1 MTIRIDAHQHFW
13 NPTRGDYGWLTPELT
28 TLYRSFGPQD
38 LVPLLEA
45 AGIQGTVL
53 VQAAPSVEET
63 EYMLGIADACRE
75 VLGVV
80 GWVDFEDPAD
90 LHHLDRLARH
100 PLLKGV
106 RPMIQDIPDDAWM
119 LRPDLDWA
127 FRALIA
133 HDLAF
138 DALTF
143 PRHLKHLRTLLHR
156 YPEMRVVIDHASK
169 PDIARGDFDDWADD
183 MRVLADETSAFVK
196 LSGLVTEAGE
206 GWQVEDLRP
215 YVDLLLEAFGPAR
228 IIFGS
233 DWPVATL
240 ASSYQRWVD
249 AAETLTETC
258 SPGERLAIFG
268 GNAVEFYRLTPP

>member
-13 NPTRGDYGWLTPELT
+13 NPNRGDYGWLTPELKP
-28 TLYRSFGPQD
+28 LYRSFGPQD

-63 EYMLGIADACRE
+63 EYLLGIADTCRE

-80 GWVDFEDPAD
+80 GWVDFEDQTD

-106 RPMIQDIPDDAWM
+106 RPMIQDIPADDWM
-119 LRPDLDWA
+119 LKPELDWA
-127 FRALIA
+127 FRAVIA

-143 PRHLKHLRTLLHR
+143 PRHLKNLRRLIDR
-156 YPEMRVVIDHASK
+156 YPEIRVVIDHGSK
-169 PDIARGDFDDWADD
+169 PDIARGEYDEWAAD
-183 MRVLADETSAFVK
+183 MRAIASQSSALVK
-196 LSGLVTEAGE
+196 LSGLVNEAGE

-215 YVDLLLEAFGPAR
+215 YVDLLLEAFGPGR
-228 IIFGS
+228 IMFGS
-233 DWPVATL
+233 DWPVVTL
-240 ASSYQRWVD
+240 ASGYQRWVD
-249 AAETLTETC
+249 AAEELTESC
-258 SPGERLAIFG
+258 SAGERLAIFG
-268 GNAVEFYRLTPP
+268 GNAVDFYRLAPA

>member
-13 NPTRGDYGWLTPELT
+13 NPHRGDYGWLTPELK

-38 LVPLLEA
+38 LVPLLQA
-45 AGIQGTVL
+45 AGIQGTVV

-63 EYMLGIADACRE
+63 EYMLGIADTCKE

-100 PLLKGV
+100 PLFKGV

-119 LRPDLDWA
+119 LKPELDWA
-127 FRALIA
+127 FRAIIA

-143 PRHLKHLRTLLHR
+143 PRHLKTLRILLQR
-156 YPEMRVVIDHASK
+156 YPEMRVVIDHGSK
-169 PDIARGDFDDWADD
+169 PDIARGDYDEWAAD
-183 MRVLADETSAFVK
+183 MSLLATETSALVK
-196 LSGLVTEAGE
+196 LSGLVTEANE
-206 GWQVEDLRP
+206 GWQVEDLSP
-215 YVDLLLEAFGPAR
+215 YVDLLLDTFGPGR
-228 IIFGS
+228 MIFGS

-240 ASSYQRWVD
+240 ASDYQRWVD
-249 AAETLTETC
+249 AAEEMTERC

-268 GNAVEFYRLTPP
+268 GNAVDFYRLTPP